1 MTNLS
6 PQTRPARAAWLV
18 LAALLG
24 ALVTTIWSLRKVSVS
39 TIRVGVLEVPDEPIA
54 GPDVFD

>member
-1 MTNLS
+1 MIWLLG
-6 PQTRPARAAWLV
+6 AIWGWLV

-39 TIRVGVLEVPDEPIA
+39 TIRVGVLEVADDPVA
-54 GPDVFD
+54 GPDGPD